1 MECGACLRSFVP
13 RSPCQAFSHVGSV
26 WATDASIH
34 CIVCRGCLQGFNRP
48 LSFPCSYLA
57 EQCWNG
63 GFIYLIML
71 RRFKHQVHS
80 PYNGNS
86 SNSSEPGETPTLELG
101 DRTVKKGKRA
111 RKFGVIARPSTHK
124 ATEESKSSTG
134 CELDHN
140 PVSELDNGLDPEL
153 GNGHAFEL
161 ENGPDLLKEVAG
173 SHLDRS
179 ELDRGTEPRI
189 PKTDAPLPTSN
200 DKRRFSKS
208 GKTDFQSSDCLA
220 RVRFALMVEPEFS
233 MKYCL
238 QLCLQFRRYTWND
251 LALDTERFIKI
262 NDQRT
267 W

>member
-13 RSPCQAFSHVGSV
+13 WSPCQAFSHVGSV

-34 CIVCRGCLQGFNRP
+34 CIVCRGCLEGFNRP

-80 PYNGNS
+80 PYNGSS

-134 CELDHN
+134 CELDHD
-140 PVSELDNGLDPEL
+140 PVPELDNGLDPEL

-238 QLCLQFRRYTWND
+238 QLCLQFRKYTWND
-251 LALDTERFIKI
+251 LAFGYRKI
-262 NDQRT
+262 Y
-267 W
+267 